1 MQPAGYNRLLQ
12 ESTVKA
18 LPPARLAE
26 VRAVT
31 RKEVIGQTLA
41 VPASMAPAAGDL
53 LGHILFALKHEGV
66 ELAILAQCLPLI
78 TEPELR
84 TAIEA

>member
-1 MQPAGYNRLLQ
+1 MQPVGYNRLLQ

-31 RKEVIGQTLA
+31 RKEVIGHTLA
-41 VPASMAPAAGDL
+41 RIPNTPDRPVFGPISGWASVLQVYQG
-53 LGHILFALKHEGV
+53 I
-66 ELAILAQCLPLI
+66 
-78 TEPELR
+78 
-84 TAIEA
+84 